1 MTAAC
6 QFNPVGDRHDQVQN
20 PRRGLAATLAT
31 TLTAFGN
38 EAQARP
44 RWGLIGAGIAA
55 GTLIGIAAAN
65 SGPVYVR
72 DVDCRFVERMDRWG
86 N

>member
-1 MTAAC
+1 MTKSKT
-6 QFNPVGDRHDQVQN
+6 
-20 PRRGLAATLAT
+20 LAAALAALTLAT

-65 SGPVYVR
+65 SGSVYVR

-86 N
+86 NLYVVKVCD

>member
-1 MTAAC
+1 MTKSKT
-6 QFNPVGDRHDQVQN
+6 
-20 PRRGLAATLAT
+20 LAAALATLTLAT

-86 N
+86 NLYVVKVCD

>member
-1 MTAAC
+1 MTKSKT
-6 QFNPVGDRHDQVQN
+6 
-20 PRRGLAATLAT
+20 LAATLAALTLAT

-86 N
+86 NLYVVKVCD